1 LKAIN
6 KNLEL
11 QQLRQQQQNFQL
23 NVCYGNKPEFL
34 IYTCVLFANFGIQWK
49 EIFSSFFL
57 IWYILIYFVGCTLPV
72 TNGSTGDKVKETI
85 GTGVGEGAKKVTGTK
100 DKVKETIGT
109 GVGEGAKKQELGP
122 GAASEVEEE
131 VAKTS
136 SDSPTKRVEGA
147 GKALGKEEDSK

>member
-1 LKAIN
+1 MT
-6 KNLEL
+6 
-11 QQLRQQQQNFQL
+11 R
-23 NVCYGNKPEFL
+23 
-34 IYTCVLFANFGIQWK
+34 
-49 EIFSSFFL
+49 S
-57 IWYILIYFVGCTLPV
+57 
-72 TNGSTGDKVKETI
+72 STGEKIKEKVTGTKDKVKE
-85 GTGVGEGAKKVTGTK
+85 KVTGTK

-136 SDSPTKRVEGA
+136 SDSPTKRVEGS